1 LTVIVSL
8 WPLQGNGR
16 QREDWRVASKRR
28 KDPLW
33 ARIVLVFG
41 AVLVV
46 LSGGSLVAAQTLIA
60 QANDAITQGSLLNN
74 AAGAGGDEVNDIDG
88 AVNLLLVG
96 IDAREKGSS
105 VTSVLSDTIIIL
117 HIPESH
123 DQAYLISIPRDSRV
137 KIPAY
142 PASGFQGS
150 TEKINSSFSY
160 GYQGDGTELEKRSR
174 GMDLLSQTLNNLTGI
189 KFNGA
194 ALIDFGGFESIIHAM
209 GGVDMCVDEKATS
222 IHLGIN
228 AEGHLYQ
235 GWYDEAYDAVRGLPK
250 GYEPYVHELGCRKM
264 TATLALDY
272 ARIRKSLSDGD
283 YGRQRHQQQLMKA
296 IAKQAT
302 SSGVLTDLSKLGNLM
317 DAAGDAFILDTRG
330 IPVADFIFTLKGV
343 AANDLM
349 LIKTNAGNF
358 SSVAVG
364 GQEFETINEE
374 SLAMLDAAKDGT
386 LGTFLIEHPQYIARS
401 G

>member
-1 LTVIVSL
+1 M
-8 WPLQGNGR
+8 
-16 QREDWRVASKRR
+16 ASKRR

-33 ARIVLVFG
+33 ARLLLIFG
-41 AVLVV
+41 AVLLVM
-46 LSGGSLVAAQTLIA
+46 SGGTLVAAQTLIA
-60 QANDAITQGSLLNN
+60 QANDAITQGSLLNDSS
-74 AAGAGGDEVNDIDG
+74 GAGGEEANNIDG

-96 IDAREKGSS
+96 IDAREKGSA

-117 HIPESH
+117 HIPATH

-142 PASGFQGS
+142 PKTGFQGS

-160 GYQGDGTELEKRSR
+160 GYQGDGTEQQKRAR
-174 GMDLLSQTLNNLTGI
+174 GMDLLSTTLNDLTGI

-228 AEGHLYQ
+228 SEGHLYQ
-235 GWYDEAYDAVRGLPK
+235 GWYNEASDSVEGLPA
-250 GYEPYVHELGCRKM
+250 GYKPYVHELGCRKM
-264 TATLALDY
+264 SATLALDY

-302 SSGVLTDLSKLGNLM
+302 SSGVLTDLGKLGGLM
-317 DAAGDAFILDTRG
+317 DAAGDAFILDTQG
-330 IPVADFIFTLKGV
+330 IKVADFIFTLKGV

-358 SSVAVG
+358 RSVNVG
-364 GQEFETINEE
+364 GQEFETIDEE
-374 SLAMLDAAKDGT
+374 SLDMLDAAKEGT
-386 LGTFLIEHPQYIARS
+386 LGTFLIEHPQYIAKS